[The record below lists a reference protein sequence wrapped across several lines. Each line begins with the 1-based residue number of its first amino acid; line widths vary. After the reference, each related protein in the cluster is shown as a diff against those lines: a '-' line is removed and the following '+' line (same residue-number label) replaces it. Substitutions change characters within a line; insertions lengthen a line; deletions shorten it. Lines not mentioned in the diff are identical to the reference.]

1 MEAAELMSLGDDPA
15 LNFLNS
21 KTAPGPGQLELIGD
35 GAAFLGWLAQAG
47 LLAEG
52 DARAAAARF
61 SPAELDAAAAE
72 AVELREFL
80 RPVVG
85 TWAGDAAGD
94 VPPAAVDRLN
104 AVLARDGRYPVLERD
119 RETGQL
125 ALRACQ
131 RWEQAAE
138 LVARPAAAV
147 ASLLATADRD
157 LVRRC
162 ESPVCTLLFYDRTKS
177 HRRRW
182 CSMAACGNRVKAQ
195 KHRDRRR
202 VPVV

>member
-1 MEAAELMSLGDDPA
+1 VEAAELMSLGDDPA

-21 KTAPGPGQLELIGD
+21 KTAPGRGQLELIGD
-35 GAAFLGWLAQAG
+35 GASFLRWLAQAG
-47 LLAEG
+47 LLADDE
-52 DARAAAARF
+52 ALAVSARF
-61 SPAELDAAAAE
+61 SPAAVDAAAAE
-72 AVELREFL
+72 AVGLRELL
-80 RPVVG
+80 RPVVDA
-85 TWAGDAAGD
+85 WARAGDGD
-94 VPPAAVDRLN
+94 VPPATAGRLN
-104 AVLARDGRYPVLERD
+104 AVLGRDRRYSVLERD
-119 RETGQL
+119 RDTGRVS
-125 ALRACQ
+125 LRERR

-138 LVARPAAAV
+138 LVALPAVAV

-182 CSMAACGNRVKAQ
+182 CSMTACGNRVKAQ

-202 VPVV
+202 VPIA

>member
-1 MEAAELMSLGDDPA
+1 VEPAELMSLGDDPA

-21 KTAPGPGQLELIGD
+21 KTAPGKAQLELIGD
-35 GAAFLGWLAQAG
+35 GSSFLSWLERAG
-47 LLAEG
+47 LLADD
-52 DARAAAARF
+52 DAQAAAARF
-61 SPAELDAAAAE
+61 SPADLDDAAAE

-80 RPVVG
+80 RPAVEA
-85 TWAGDAAGD
+85 WARAADGN
-94 VPPAAVDRLN
+94 VPPAVADRLN
-104 AVLARDGRYPVLERD
+104 AVLARDSRYSVLERD
-119 RETGQL
+119 QQTGQPS
-125 ALRACQ
+125 LRERR
-131 RWEQAAE
+131 RWERAAE
-138 LVARPAAAV
+138 LVALPAVAA

-182 CSMAACGNRVKAQ
+182 CSMTACGNRVKAQ

-202 VPVV
+202 VPVP

>member
-1 MEAAELMSLGDDPA
+1 VEAAELISLGDDPG

-21 KTAPGPGQLELIGD
+21 KTAPGKGQLELITD
-35 GAAFLGWLAQAG
+35 GASFLSWLARAS
-47 LLAEG
+47 LLAAD
-52 DARAAAARF
+52 DAQAVSARF

-80 RPVVG
+80 RPVVDA
-85 TWAGDAAGD
+85 WARAADGD
-94 VPPAAVDRLN
+94 VPPAAAGRLN
-104 AVLARDGRYPVLERD
+104 AVLGRDSRYSVLEPDRD
-119 RETGQL
+119 TGQVS
-125 ALRACQ
+125 LRERR

-138 LVARPAAAV
+138 LVALPAVAV

-182 CSMAACGNRVKAQ
+182 CSMTACGNRIKAQ
-195 KHRDRRR
+195 KHRERRR
-202 VPVV
+202 VPVP